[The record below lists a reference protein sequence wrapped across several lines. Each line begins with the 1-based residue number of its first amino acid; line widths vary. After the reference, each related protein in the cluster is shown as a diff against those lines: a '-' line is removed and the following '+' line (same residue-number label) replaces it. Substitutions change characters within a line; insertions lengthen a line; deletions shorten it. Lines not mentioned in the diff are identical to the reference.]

1 MENNRRNFT
10 AREKV
15 GILRE
20 HLLEKCP
27 VSEVCGK
34 HNLQP
39 TVFYRWQ
46 KQFFENGEKAFEN
59 GAQVKPKTEIWQQKV
74 TKLEDRL
81 TRKHEVLSELM
92 EEHLR
97 LKKSLGEL

>member
-1 MENNRRNFT
+1 MKTERRNFT
-10 AREKV
+10 AMEKV

-20 HLLEKCP
+20 HLLEKMA
-27 VSEVCGK
+27 VSEVCEK
-34 HNLQP
+34 HRLQP

-59 GAQVKPKTEIWQQKV
+59 GVVVKPKTEIWRQQV

-97 LKKSLGEL
+97 LKKELGEL